1 MKVMIVFPKIENGN
15 YIRRILQQNGYEVCA
30 VCTTGAQALQHAQEL
45 SGGIVVCGYR
55 FADMAFMELREYLP
69 AQFRMLLV
77 ASANAC
83 ENAGEQDVV
92 CLRMP
97 FKVHELLSTMHMM
110 SASFEKKKRK
120 GGGSAGRSKE
130 EQAILRDAKGLLME
144 RNHMTEEEAHRY
156 LQKRSME
163 NGVGIVETAQMVLM
177 L

>member
-1 MKVMIVFPKIENGN
+1 MKVMIVFPKIENGT
-15 YIRRILQQNGYEVCA
+15 YIKRILQQNGYEVCA

-55 FADMAFMELREYLP
+55 FADMAYMELREYLP
-69 AQFRMLLV
+69 EQLAMLLV

-83 ENAGEQDVV
+83 EHAGGQDVV

-97 FKVHELLSTMHMM
+97 LKVHELLSTMHMM
-110 SASFEKKKRK
+110 SASIVKKKRK
-120 GGGSAGRSKE
+120 GGGNAGRSKE

-163 NGVGIVETAQMVLM
+163 NGVGLVETAQMVLLM
-177 L
+177 